1 MPGRETIHRRPR
13 IEDLWFGKLSWTQR
27 AMIAGLLP
35 ASLLYRAAQNLRN
48 AFWHFAK
55 KRVPIRTISIGN
67 LTVGGNG
74 KTPFTLFLASRLQ
87 AHGLSVG
94 IVSRGFGRTGKD
106 RAALVSDGATI
117 KLPPEEAGDEP
128 LMIAKSFHGPIVVAR
143 RRIDGVRLLTE
154 IAHPEVIVLDDAFQ
168 HRALARD
175 VDLVL
180 INRERGFGNG
190 HLIPAGP
197 MREPLAALRRA
208 DAAIIVSSGIPDR
221 PSAIS
226 ARQLK
231 AIAKVP
237 MLHATLRPR
246 ALIHYAQGNWSEEP
260 IAMAGRR
267 VLAVSGLADPSGF
280 YAMLHEIETD
290 LVGVLEYPDHHVYNS
305 ADWQT
310 IVKAAADADIVL
322 TTEKDLV
329 KLEKFPFA
337 RDSLY
342 ALRLEVVM
350 SAEDAARLDEIVI
363 GGATQPGVA
372 AALWTPGGF

>member
-1 MPGRETIHRRPR
+1 MSGRETIHRRPR
-13 IEDLWFGKLSWTQR
+13 IEDLWFGKLRWTQR
-27 AMIAGLLP
+27 AMVAGLLP
-35 ASLLYRAAQNLRN
+35 ASMIYRAGQNLRN

-55 KRVPIRTISIGN
+55 KRVSIRTISVGN

-74 KTPFTLFLASRLQ
+74 KTPFTLFLAARLQ

-106 RAALVSDGATI
+106 RAALVSDGTTI
-117 KLPPEEAGDEP
+117 KLPPEVAGDEP
-128 LMIAKSFHGPIVVAR
+128 LMMAKSFRGPIVVAR
-143 RRIDGVRLLTE
+143 RRLDGIRLLGE
-154 IAHPEVIVLDDAFQ
+154 FAHPDVIVLDDAFQ

-197 MREPLAALRRA
+197 MREPLAAIRRA

-221 PSAIS
+221 QSAIS
-226 ARQLK
+226 QRQLK
-231 AIAKVP
+231 TISDIAT
-237 MLHATLRPR
+237 LRATLRPK

-305 ADWQT
+305 SDWQT
-310 IVKAAADADIVL
+310 IVKAAVDADIVM

-350 SAEDAARLDEIVI
+350 SAEDVARLDEIVI
-363 GGATQPGVA
+363 GGVTQPRVA
-372 AALWTPGGF
+372 AAL

>member
-1 MPGRETIHRRPR
+1 MAGRETIHQRPR
-13 IEDLWFGKLSWTQR
+13 IEDLWFGKLRWEQR
-27 AMIAGLLP
+27 VMVTSLLP
-35 ASLLYRAAQNLRN
+35 ASLANRAGQNLRN
-48 AFWHFAK
+48 AFWRFAK
-55 KRVPIRTISIGN
+55 RRVPIRTISVGN

-74 KTPFTLFLASRLQ
+74 KTPFTLFLAARLQ
-87 AHGLSVG
+87 ARGLSVG
-94 IVSRGFGRTGKD
+94 VVSRGFGRASGGA
-106 RAALVSDGATI
+106 AALVSDGTGI
-117 KLPPEEAGDEP
+117 KLSPEWAGDEP
-128 LMIAKSFHGPIVVAR
+128 VMMAKSFRGPIVVAK
-143 RRIDGVRLLTE
+143 RRIDGVRLLGE
-154 IAHPEVIVLDDAFQ
+154 IANPDVIVLDDAFQ

-180 INRERGFGNG
+180 INRERGLGNG

-197 MREPLAALRRA
+197 MREPLRAIRRA

-221 PSAIS
+221 PSAITS
-226 ARQLK
+226 RQMN
-231 AIAKVP
+231 AISRITT
-237 MLHATLRPR
+237 LNATLRPKSLVR
-246 ALIHYAQGNWSEEP
+246 YEKGNWLEVP

-267 VLAVSGLADPSGF
+267 ALVVSGLADPRGF
-280 YAMLHEIETD
+280 YAMLHEIDTD

-305 ADWQT
+305 ADWQN

-350 SAEDAARLDEIVI
+350 SAKDAARLDEIVS
-363 GGATQPGVA
+363 GGADHAAIA
-372 AALWTPGGF
+372 AAH